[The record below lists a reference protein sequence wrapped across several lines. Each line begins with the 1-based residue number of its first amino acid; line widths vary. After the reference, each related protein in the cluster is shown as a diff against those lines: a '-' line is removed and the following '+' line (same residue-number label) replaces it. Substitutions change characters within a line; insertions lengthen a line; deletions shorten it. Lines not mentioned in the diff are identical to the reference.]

1 MKSKKYVITETNIQD
16 AERLKAIFE
25 KRKKEAK
32 AKGIKFNQSIFGE
45 KYGWSQGAVGQ
56 YLNATI
62 PLNLSAA
69 LKFAEGLNVKLGEIS
84 PSLDEYL
91 NYYQLQPKEMPED
104 LKRHHDEGSKA
115 LVESIDQ
122 GHYYDE
128 PARDVIQRLMT
139 GGDDNSPLI
148 SIPYLDARAACG
160 PGAFNADT
168 PDILGRYEISEDFLI
183 RLGLPSDGRGLIL
196 IDSNG
201 DSMAPSIPSDTPLLI
216 NTLEKCFNTLVNGK
230 VYVFC
235 ANGAIICKRIYR
247 NLDGTIKLHSDNS
260 NKDLYPDQD
269 VSEDLFNTFEV
280 IGRLK
285 FAFVEF

>member
-1 MKSKKYVITETNIQD
+1 MSEITE
-16 AERLKAIFE
+16 RLIARANELGLKQTDLIKGTGAGKTTVHKWFNHLNDPS
-25 KRKKEAK
+25 AK
-32 AKGIKFNQSIFGE
+32 YLDDLAK
-45 KYGWSQGAVGQ
+45 
-56 YLNATI
+56 T
-62 PLNLSAA
+62 
-69 LKFAEGLNVKLGEIS
+69 LKTSPQWLLTGNGLHENFIEPI
-84 PSLDEYL
+84 
-91 NYYQLQPKEMPED
+91 NFT
-104 LKRHHDEGSKA
+104 R
-115 LVESIDQ
+115 
-122 GHYYDE
+122 DE
-128 PARDVIQRLMT
+128 PARDVIQRLT
-139 GGDDNSPLI
+139 TSGSDTSLLI

-183 RLGLPSDGRGLIL
+183 RLGLPSDGRGLVL
-196 IDSNG
+196 IDSDG
-201 DSMAPSIPSDTPLLI
+201 DSMTPSIPSDTPLLI
-216 NTLEKCFNTLVNGK
+216 NTLEKCFNALVNGK

-247 NLDGTIKLHSDNS
+247 NLDGTIKLHSDNP

>member
-1 MKSKKYVITETNIQD
+1 MKESEKQKIGSRIDERMTE
-16 AERLKAIFE
+16 
-25 KRKKEAK
+25 
-32 AKGIKFNQSIFGE
+32 
-45 KYGWSQGAVGQ
+45 
-56 YLNATI
+56 
-62 PLNLSAA
+62 LNLSNVAVAA
-69 LKFAEGLNVKLGEIS
+69 HVGISKVAVGKWRKGDTEPTGSNLTKLVQILKTNAEWITTGK
-84 PSLDEYL
+84 
-91 NYYQLQPKEMPED
+91 
-104 LKRHHDEGSKA
+104 GSKDSPIEPTE
-115 LVESIDQ
+115 LTR
-122 GHYYDE
+122 DE
-128 PARDVIQRLMT
+128 PGRDVIQRLLT
-139 GGDDNSPLI
+139 GGSDTSSLI